1 MHILLTCDLQ
11 KKKIFFK
18 KISKDHSSEKYTLN
32 VHGYFV
38 DVYFK
43 NVMTWFRVQLF
54 QTRNEVM
61 DGRLKDM
68 SLILKCE
75 FNVGI
80 SVF

>member
-11 KKKIFFK
+11 KKKIFFE

-43 NVMTWFRVQLF
+43 NVMVRGF
-54 QTRNEVM
+54 
-61 DGRLKDM
+61 
-68 SLILKCE
+68 E
-75 FNVGI
+75 FNYFRPVMKLWMEDLKI
-80 SVF
+80 